1 MRSAVTNK
9 EKATIYWQ
17 IHRGRGD
24 EMLPFPLMGWIR
36 CTADTAYDWTF
47 SDYLNVVHLD
57 SDGDFSAAE
66 KITHT
71 GALLIGTFD
80 TFCGGD
86 PDGYLENINNHMPT
100 AKENKIIYIQNTG
113 HTYQQKEQEFADK
126 VTDMV
131 REWRENS
138 ENK

>member
-1 MRSAVTNK
+1 
-9 EKATIYWQ
+9 
-17 IHRGRGD
+17 
-24 EMLPFPLMGWIR
+24 MLPFPLMGWIR